1 METDSK
7 VILVAEDDEN
17 LRTLYAEES
26 GDEGYRVI
34 LVQNGKEA
42 IEAVKRIPFDLIIL
56 DISCP

>member
-42 IEAVKRIPFDLIIL
+42 IAAVKRIPFDLIIL